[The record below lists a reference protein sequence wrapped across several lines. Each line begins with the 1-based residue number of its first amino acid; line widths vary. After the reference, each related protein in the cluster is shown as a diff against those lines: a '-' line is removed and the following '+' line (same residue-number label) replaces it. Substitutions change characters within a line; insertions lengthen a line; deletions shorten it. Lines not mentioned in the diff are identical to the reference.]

1 MAYASVQMRP
11 DDASEAASGEAD
23 SAEGIDH
30 DATDT
35 DEEWAGC
42 LPAFGCYLCVIHLN
56 ECRDSSG
63 AFTSPPAFLGRLAAA
78 YLQVPTWPNFL
89 VMSREAYWS
98 ICLDWRFVRHEP
110 KDGVGL
116 SPNCPWCTICGWLT
130 RNLET
135 GDTECEECY
144 NSMICRQCAS
154 TKDGRRLCDIC
165 VQGTA
170 LRPEGDMQPQ
180 LSNLRSWRQN
190 YAHENRQALDF
201 LSRAGNFFS
210 HRDFYFLPSIQRTRN
225 DERVSDLRVF
235 FRYWKNIAEG
245 ARDRRK
251 HRLTQKEI
259 LAYYCPIW
267 HRPRHGHGAAGRMRF
282 ASEARASGLFLQEAT
297 ASGRQSRFSRPSWLS
312 VRGKPVGIGWESTD
326 ATATPARGL
335 RQ

>member
-165 VQGTA
+165 LQGTA
-170 LRPEGDMQPQ
+170 LRSEADMQPQ

-190 YAHENRQALDF
+190 YAHENGQALDF
-201 LSRAGNFFS
+201 LSRSGIFFTP
-210 HRDFYFLPSIQRTRN
+210 RVYDWAPSFQRTRN
-225 DERVSDLRVF
+225 EERVSDLRIF

-251 HRLTQKEI
+251 HTPTQKEI

-267 HRPRHGHGAAGRMRF
+267 HRPRHGHGAAGKRRS
-282 ASEARASGLFLQEAT
+282 ARVARASGLFLGLSA
-297 ASGRQSRFSRPSWLS
+297 SRFFRPSWLS
-312 VRGKPVGIGWESTD
+312 VRGKPVGI
-326 ATATPARGL
+326 
-335 RQ
+335 